1 MLPMIFQRQRFVLI
15 ALLVAGA
22 FFMENL
28 DGTVIAT
35 ALPQMAP
42 ALRTTPI
49 ALSAGMT
56 AYMLTLAV
64 FIPISGWVAD
74 RFGSRTVFAAAIA
87 IFTLSSILC
96 GLSNQLW
103 QFTAARVLQGF
114 GGAMMVPVGRL
125 VVLRN
130 TEKKDLMQSIA
141 YIVWPGLVAPILGP
155 PVGGFITTY
164 ASWRWIFFLNVP
176 LGVLGILL
184 TFVLVP
190 NHRTD
195 ERNPL
200 DWLGF
205 LLSGLSCFSL
215 MYGLG
220 FMEQQPIAWLK
231 VGALW
236 TLSIGCAGLVAL
248 HARRHP
254 FPLIDLSALRI
265 PTFAT
270 VIFGGSL
277 FRVAI
282 GTTPFLLPMMFQV
295 GFGMSAFTS
304 GLLMIALFA
313 GNLGMKTFT
322 SPILRRFGFRSVLIA
337 NGVLAALS
345 LAACSFL
352 TANLP
357 KMLIAAVLFLGGLCR
372 SMQFTSLTTLAFAD
386 IPSEKLTRANTFLST
401 VSQMS
406 MGMGVGV
413 GAVILHVAALV
424 HGRAATA
431 AGVPTTHALTRSGV
445 DLTVADFHL
454 AFLLVGA
461 IALVAIADCFKL
473 ERDAGTVV
481 SGHQPGG
488 LPYAQQSG
496 SN

>member
-1 MLPMIFQRQRFVLI
+1 
-15 ALLVAGA
+15 
-22 FFMENL
+22 
-28 DGTVIAT
+28 
-35 ALPQMAP
+35 
-42 ALRTTPI
+42 
-49 ALSAGMT
+49 
-56 AYMLTLAV
+56 
-64 FIPISGWVAD
+64 
-74 RFGSRTVFAAAIA
+74 
-87 IFTLSSILC
+87 
-96 GLSNQLW
+96 
-103 QFTAARVLQGF
+103 
-114 GGAMMVPVGRL
+114 MVPVGRL

-130 TEKKDLMQSIA
+130 TEKKDLMRSIA

-195 ERNPL
+195 EKNPL

-205 LLSGLSCFSL
+205 VLSGLSCFCL
-215 MYGLG
+215 MYGLD

-231 VGALW
+231 VGVFW
-236 TLSIGCAGLVAL
+236 TFSLGCAGLVAL

-254 FPLIDLSALRI
+254 YPLIDLSALRI

-295 GFGMSAFTS
+295 GFGMSAFAS

-322 SPILRRFGFRSVLIA
+322 SPVLRRFGFRSVLIT

-345 LAACSFL
+345 IAAFSLL
-352 TANLP
+352 TASMP
-357 KMLIAAVLFLGGLCR
+357 RMLIAAVLFLGGLCR

-386 IPSEKLTRANTFLST
+386 IPTEKMTRANTFLST
-401 VSQMS
+401 VQQMT

-413 GAVILHVAALV
+413 GAVLLHLAALL
-424 HGRAATA
+424 HGR
-431 AGVPTTHALTRSGV
+431 HASALA
-445 DLTVADFHL
+445 VADFHL
-454 AFLLVGA
+454 AFFLVGV
-461 IALVAIADCFKL
+461 IALLAIVDCFKL
-473 ERDAGTVV
+473 EPDAGSIV
-481 SGHQPGG
+481 SGHQSGG
-488 LPYAQQSG
+488 APYARQPS

>member
-1 MLPMIFQRQRFVLI
+1 
-15 ALLVAGA
+15 
-22 FFMENL
+22 
-28 DGTVIAT
+28 
-35 ALPQMAP
+35 
-42 ALRTTPI
+42 
-49 ALSAGMT
+49 
-56 AYMLTLAV
+56 
-64 FIPISGWVAD
+64 
-74 RFGSRTVFAAAIA
+74 
-87 IFTLSSILC
+87 
-96 GLSNQLW
+96 
-103 QFTAARVLQGF
+103 
-114 GGAMMVPVGRL
+114 
-125 VVLRN
+125 
-130 TEKKDLMQSIA
+130 
-141 YIVWPGLVAPILGP
+141 
-155 PVGGFITTY
+155 
-164 ASWRWIFFLNVP
+164 
-176 LGVLGILL
+176 
-184 TFVLVP
+184 
-190 NHRTD
+190 
-195 ERNPL
+195 
-200 DWLGF
+200 
-205 LLSGLSCFSL
+205 

-488 LPYAQQSG
+488 LPCAQQSG